1 MNIKV
6 ALCEDNTDYRESLQ
20 QYIDSRDGF
29 ETVWSLGTAHQL
41 IDRLAVNTPD
51 VILMDIDMPEIDGI
65 EATHRVKAG
74 YPPVNV
80 LMLTVY
86 EDDDKI
92 FRAILAGATG
102 YLLKRTP
109 PEKILEAIQE
119 VFEGGASMNASVVRR
134 VLSFFNNANRGDDA
148 NEYQLSGREK
158 MLLKCIVQGDS
169 YKLIAHHCNISIG
182 TVRFHINNIYKKL
195 HINSKSE
202 AVVKALRERLTE

>member
-6 ALCEDNTDYRESLQ
+6 ALCEDNADYRESLQ
-20 QYIDSRDGF
+20 QYIDSKDGF

-41 IDRLAVNTPD
+41 IDRLRVNTPD
-51 VILMDIDMPEIDGI
+51 IILMDIDLPEIDGI
-65 EATHRVKAG
+65 EATQRVKAG
-74 YPPVNV
+74 YPNVNV

-92 FRAILAGATG
+92 FRAILAGSTG

-109 PEKILEAIQE
+109 PERILEAIQE

-134 VLSFFNNANRGDDA
+134 VISFFNDSNKVSVP
-148 NEYQLSGREK
+148 NEYQLSDREK
-158 MLLKCIVQGDS
+158 ILLKCIVQGDS
-169 YKLIAHHCNISIG
+169 YKMIAYHCNISIG

-202 AVVKALRERLTE
+202 AVVKALRERLIE